1 MSGRHQLYLT
11 TAANPAN
18 SNHKLLCYH
27 TRPLAFCSIHMPSQS
42 SSQPARDSL
51 GRRLFSMTWPM
62 LAGVVALMSFQL
74 VDSVFVGMLG
84 TEPLAAMGFTM
95 PINQLMIGIQIG
107 TGIAATALISRALGA
122 GKADYAKRLSALVLI
137 TGSGL
142 MALLALS
149 AYLLKQPILH
159 ALGAGEELFIHTD
172 SYWLPWLVSSWSH
185 AFLYFGN
192 SLCRANGNTRLPGL
206 MMVVT
211 SLLNMALD
219 PIFIFVFGWG
229 LPGAAFATIVSCTIG
244 SAVIYSRV
252 IRHHWLA
259 FDLQQIKVLPAL
271 GSIAKISL
279 PAMLSQLM
287 PGMAALMATRIVA
300 GYGATAIAAWAL
312 GTRLETFSIV
322 IILALTMSMPPMLGR
337 MLGARDLT
345 QAHKLIW
352 LAIRF
357 ILVLQLAIAIFW
369 LLLRPLV
376 IGIVAQE
383 PATAEYLASYMLIVP
398 VSYSMLGV
406 CILLVSS
413 CNALGMP
420 MRALVT
426 SAVRLF
432 LCYLPCVAVGA
443 WLGDMTG
450 LYLGVLAGN
459 CLAGL
464 FSWQL
469 YRQGLKNLQAGLQP
483 ERTG

>member
-1 MSGRHQLYLT
+1 MLQPRLR
-11 TAANPAN
+11 
-18 SNHKLLCYH
+18 LLIHDMGLCV
-27 TRPLAFCSIHMPSQS
+27 TIRARNFCSIHMPRTS
-42 SSQPARDSL
+42 SSQPAPASTENP

-74 VDSVFVGMLG
+74 VDSVFIGMLG

-107 TGIAATALISRALGA
+107 TGIAATALISRAIGA
-122 GKADYAKRLSALVLI
+122 GNADYARRLSALVLL
-137 TGSGL
+137 TGSSL
-142 MALLALS
+142 MALLAL
-149 AYLLKQPILH
+149 AVYLFKQPILLT
-159 ALGAGEELFIHTD
+159 LGAGEELFAYTD
-172 SYWLPWLVSSWSH
+172 SYWLPWLLSSWSH

-219 PIFIFVFGWG
+219 PIFIFVLGWG
-229 LPGAAFATIVSCTIG
+229 LPGAAFATLVSCIIG

-252 IRHHWLA
+252 VKHHWLA
-259 FDLQQIKVLPAL
+259 FDLQQVKMLPAL

-345 QAHKLIW
+345 QVHKLIW
-352 LAIRF
+352 LAVRF

-383 PATAEYLASYMLIVP
+383 QATAEYLASYMLIVP

-413 CNALGMP
+413 FNALGMP
-420 MRALVT
+420 MRAMLT
-426 SAVRLF
+426 SAIRLF

-443 WLGDMTG
+443 WLGGMTG
-450 LYLGVLAGN
+450 LYLGVLVGN

-469 YRQGLKNLQAGLQP
+469 YRQGLRQLQARLQQ
-483 ERTG
+483 TA

>member
-1 MSGRHQLYLT
+1 MSRHS
-11 TAANPAN
+11 P
-18 SNHKLLCYH
+18 
-27 TRPLAFCSIHMPSQS
+27 IS
-42 SSQPARDSL
+42 SVKESL

-74 VDSVFVGMLG
+74 VDSVFIGMLG

-107 TGIAATALISRALGA
+107 TGIAATALISRAIGA
-122 GKADYAKRLSALVLI
+122 GNSDYAKRLSALVLL
-137 TGSGL
+137 TGSSL
-142 MALLALS
+142 MALLAL
-149 AYLLKQPILH
+149 AVYLFKQPILL
-159 ALGAGEELFIHTD
+159 ALGAGEELFTYTD
-172 SYWLPWLVSSWSH
+172 SYWLPWLLSSWSH

-211 SLLNMALD
+211 SLLNIVLD

-229 LPGAAFATIVSCTIG
+229 LPGAAFATLTSCVIG

-252 IRHHWLA
+252 IKHHWLA
-259 FDLQQIKVLPAL
+259 FDLQQVKVLQAL

-352 LAIRF
+352 LAVRF

-383 PATAEYLASYMLIVP
+383 PATADYLASYMLIVP

-420 MRALVT
+420 MRAMVT
-426 SAVRLF
+426 SGLRLF
-432 LCYLPCVAVGA
+432 VCYLPCVAIGA
-443 WLGDMTG
+443 WLNGMTG
-450 LYLGVLAGN
+450 LYLGVLVGN

-469 YRQGLKNLQAGLQP
+469 YRQGLRKLQARLQQA
-483 ERTG
+483 G